1 MPIAIVHL
9 IEGRSEEKKK
19 AMIIAVSNAIAESL
33 EAPMESIRVIIQ
45 ETPAANFGIAG
56 QTAKDRGR

>member
-9 IEGRSEEKKK
+9 IEGRDEQKKK
-19 AMIIAVSNAIAESL
+19 AMIVAVSRAIAESL
-33 EAPMESIRVIIQ
+33 DAPIETVRVVIQEAPS
-45 ETPAANFGIAG
+45 TDWGIAG